1 MAILNKFNF
10 PGSVLCL
17 CFNGIM
23 DLLCGKRGSLL
34 HCVKENLF
42 AIMKKEKV
50 DSTSVVWVFKLS
62 FIAMLVS
69 VFIIKFALPSFNK
82 YRDAGVIVEKHS
94 IRREHVDTPTI
105 TFCAT
110 NENYVGWKNDSIV
123 LEDLFDPWR
132 KVCNN
137 ASTVEAAM
145 TCIDNKTFNLTE
157 TINSHPNPTGMTL
170 DMNREVWTN
179 YVTVYLRGL
188 LFKLGNI

>member
-1 MAILNKFNF
+1 
-10 PGSVLCL
+10 
-17 CFNGIM
+17 
-23 DLLCGKRGSLL
+23 
-34 HCVKENLF
+34 
-42 AIMKKEKV
+42 MKKEKV
-50 DSTSVVWVFKLS
+50 DSTSVLWVFKLS

-188 LFKLGNI
+188 LFKLGNKLGLS